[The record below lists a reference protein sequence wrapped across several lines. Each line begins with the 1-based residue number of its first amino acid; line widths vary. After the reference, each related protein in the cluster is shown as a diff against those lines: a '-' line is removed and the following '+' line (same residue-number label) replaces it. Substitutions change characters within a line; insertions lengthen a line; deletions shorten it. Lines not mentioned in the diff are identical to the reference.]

1 MNTCLLY
8 TGVLFEY
15 MFALLK
21 FTEAL
26 LNGF

>member
-8 TGVLFEY
+8 TGVVFEY

-21 FTEAL
+21 FMEVL